1 MPGNGR
7 RLSDTERR
15 LLNDDENFDADR
27 VRLHTGPEAAESA
40 VAHGASAY
48 AYGNDVVFGPGKYR
62 PGTPEGDGLLRH
74 ELAHV
79 VAQSRTSAP
88 PKIQRDVDPPTSD
101 GSWTKDE
108 AQANFTIVTMNR
120 AMASSMQANTAI
132 KGPGFDSWSNP
143 SIFKIR
149 APENLRLHNTYWVD
163 PGDAVFPSDQLTV
176 AVTNDM
182 TYTAKDGTVIAEA
195 HFRDD
200 RPLYGGHRSALDVSL
215 GSQTP
220 AARDMPVHQLQVDR
234 AGTLQWTVG
243 FDFGKTGKSIMVVA
257 EFEIEADNPPPEPE
271 ANPSAPEANS
281 ATPGVDEKRPPAND
295 PFRSLPAPTP
305 QATVGQ
311 IKVLTEMIERAQD
324 AATKDPVVRTLRDLF
339 ASLPSPLPKDQTKKM
354 IDDAIRSFIN
364 DGVKD
369 ALMKILE
376 LIAGRSATR
385 MPEGRPEPGPNVPQV
400 DLHQKM
406 SPPLKFPLDVVPK
419 PPKKLGFEFKNIQ
432 GTQVGSFITF
442 RLVVPPDYDSLGDGG
457 AKRIVV
463 VPAGATDGPP
473 VTVRSLPVTTRMPIE
488 VDIPAPSEPGRYVL
502 EVWAGM
508 RWQDEYTVEIAPA
521 TPR

>member
-1 MPGNGR
+1 MFGDGR
-7 RLSDTERR
+7 RLSDAERR
-15 LLNDDENFDADR
+15 LLGDDESLHADR
-27 VRLHTGPEAAESA
+27 VRLHTGPEAAKSA

-88 PKIQRDVDPPTSD
+88 PKIERDVDPPESD
-101 GSWTKDE
+101 GAWTKDE
-108 AQANFTIVTMNR
+108 AQADFTIVTTNR
-120 AMASSMQANTAI
+120 SMASSMHAGSTI
-132 KGPGFDSWSNP
+132 KGPGFESWSNP

-163 PGDAVFPSDQLTV
+163 PGDAVFPSDQFTV

-200 RPLYGGHRSALDVSL
+200 HPRYGGHRSALDVSL

-243 FDFGKTGKSIMVVA
+243 FDFGKTGKSILVVA
-257 EFEIEADNPPPEPE
+257 EFEIETDSPPPTP
-271 ANPSAPEANS
+271 
-281 ATPGVDEKRPPAND
+281 ATPRADEKRPPSSD
-295 PFRSLPAPTP
+295 VLRQLPARAP
-305 QATVGQ
+305 QAVVGE
-311 IKVLTEMIERAQD
+311 ITVLTELIERAQD
-324 AATKDPVVRTLRDLF
+324 AATRDPLVRTLRDLV
-339 ASLPSPLPKDQTKKM
+339 ASLQPVLPKQDAAKL
-354 IDDAIRSFIN
+354 IDDALRSFIN

-369 ALMKILE
+369 LLMKVLE
-376 LIAGRSATR
+376 LAAGRSATR
-385 MPEGRPEPGPNVPQV
+385 MPEDRSQTGPNVPQA
-400 DLHQKM
+400 DLGQKILPGPKLPFDVAPAA
-406 SPPLKFPLDVVPK
+406 PPRFV
-419 PPKKLGFEFKNIQ
+419 FEFKDVR
-432 GTQVGSFITF
+432 GTRVGSFVNL
-442 RLVVPPDYDSLGDGG
+442 RLVVPADYDDLAG

-463 VPAGATDGPP
+463 LPEGNDTQPVKVVLLPLTAKGP
-473 VTVRSLPVTTRMPIE
+473 VTVE
-488 VDIPAPSEPGRYVL
+488 FPAPSEPGRYVL
-502 EVWAGM
+502 EVWIGFT
-508 RWQDEYTVEIAPA
+508 RYHQYTVDVAPA